1 MSWQAAGTRFKAS
14 GWNEGGSYGSS
25 VVLPVE
31 TLVVE
36 PMPYRPEGS
45 TRQELYDGR
54 VKYLQETYG
63 IEMTIEY
70 QFERTEYAPSIYGL
84 QSTDT
89 GRGAMGDLISLYHS
103 YDFVDFFV
111 KYDGSYVNDSTS
123 PGIIKDYKCPKM
135 VPDITGDIGKIEFQD
150 QARVKQRSLELRSA
164 FSDKSFT
171 QIDWILD

>member
-14 GWNEGGSYGSS
+14 GWNEGGSYGNS

-45 TRQELYDGR
+45 TQQELYDGR
-54 VKYLQETYG
+54 VKYLRETYG
-63 IEMTIEY
+63 IKMTIEY
-70 QFERTEYAPSIYGL
+70 QFERTQFRPSIYNTM
-84 QSTDT
+84 S
-89 GRGAMGDLISLYHS
+89 DLVGLYHN

-111 KYDGSYVNDSTS
+111 QYDGSYTNDLTS
-123 PGIIKDYKCPKM
+123 PGVIADYKCPKM
-135 VPDITGDIGKIEFQD
+135 VPDITGDVGKIEFQD

>member
-1 MSWQAAGTRFKAS
+1 MWQAAGTRFKAS
-14 GWNEGGSYGSS
+14 GWNAGGTYSSS

-45 TRQELYDGR
+45 TQQELYDGR

-70 QFERTEYAPSIYGL
+70 QFERTQFRPSIYNTM
-84 QSTDT
+84 S
-89 GRGAMGDLISLYHS
+89 DLIGLYHN

-111 KYDGSYVNDSTS
+111 QYDGSYTNDSTS
-123 PGIIKDYKCPKM
+123 PGVIADYKCPKM
-135 VPDITGDIGKIEFQD
+135 VPDITGDVGKIEFQD

-171 QIDWILD
+171 QINWILD

>member
-14 GWNEGGSYGSS
+14 GWNEGGSYGNS

-45 TRQELYDGR
+45 TQQELYDGR
-54 VKYLQETYG
+54 VKYLRETYG
-63 IEMTIEY
+63 IKMTIEY
-70 QFERTEYAPSIYGL
+70 QFERTQFRPSIYNTM
-84 QSTDT
+84 S
-89 GRGAMGDLISLYHS
+89 DLVGLYHN

-111 KYDGSYVNDSTS
+111 QYDGSYTNDSTS
-123 PGIIKDYKCPKM
+123 PGVIADYKCPKM
-135 VPDITGDIGKIEFQD
+135 VPDITGDVGKIEFQD

-171 QIDWILD
+171 QINWILD

>member
-14 GWNEGGSYGSS
+14 GWNEGGSYGNS

-45 TRQELYDGR
+45 TQQELYDGR

-70 QFERTEYAPSIYGL
+70 QFERTQFRPSIYNTM
-84 QSTDT
+84 S
-89 GRGAMGDLISLYHS
+89 DLIGLYHS
-103 YDFVDFFV
+103 YDFVDYFIQ
-111 KYDGSYVNDSTS
+111 YQNGSYTNDTTS
-123 PGIIKDYKCPKM
+123 PGVIADYKCPKM
-135 VPDITGDIGKIEFQD
+135 VPDITGDVGKIEFQD
-150 QARVKQRSLELRSA
+150 QARVKQRSLELRST

-171 QIDWILD
+171 QINWILD

>member
-1 MSWQAAGTRFKAS
+1 MWQAAGTRFKAS
-14 GWNEGGSYGSS
+14 GWNEGGLYGNS

-45 TRQELYDGR
+45 TQQELYDGR

-70 QFERTEYAPSIYGL
+70 QFERTQFRPSIYNTM
-84 QSTDT
+84 S
-89 GRGAMGDLISLYHS
+89 DLIGLYHS

-111 KYDGSYVNDSTS
+111 QYDGSYTNDSTS
-123 PGIIKDYKCPKM
+123 PGVIADYKCPKM
-135 VPDITGDIGKIEFQD
+135 VPDITGDVGKIEFQD

-171 QIDWILD
+171 QINWILD